1 MIPIVGVRFG
11 HDCRISY
18 CDPKDLALD
27 RGMRV
32 VVETP
37 QGEQLGT
44 VIVPTRWWPEDA
56 VAVRLLRVVRV
67 ANDQD
72 EERARQANEQASQ
85 ARAYAQERIAA
96 LGLPM
101 RLVDVE
107 WTLDQ
112 SKVTFYFV
120 ADGRVDF
127 RELVHQLTE
136 YLHCRVELRQIGARD
151 HARILGGLG
160 PCGRPLCCALFLRE
174 FAPVSIR
181 MAKDQN
187 LVLNPGRISGM
198 CGRLMC
204 CLRYEEETDQPGD
217 EANGGE
223 NGSQTGEAQEKG
235 AAPPDEEPVQEL
247 LGKGEEKRGAELNG
261 GGCRREA
268 PCRCPGAMAHL
279 PEAAQDK
286 GKPLP
291 PPRPSGKARTAAR
304 TASEGSGTGQEPAGA
319 DATAPAGGRSP
330 SSGRPTGHRSR
341 RIGREVAAER
351 PTTRSKSH
359 SRRKGPNVA

>member
-1 MIPIVGVRFG
+1 
-11 HDCRISY
+11 
-18 CDPKDLALD
+18 
-27 RGMRV
+27 MRV

-56 VAVRLLRVVRV
+56 VADRLLRVVRV

-160 PCGRPLCCALFLRE
+160 PCGRPLCCVSFLRE

-217 EANGGE
+217 EANGEE

-235 AAPPDEEPVQEL
+235 AAPPEGEPGQEL
-247 LGKGEEKRGAELNG
+247 LGKGEGKREAELNG
-261 GGCRREA
+261 GGCRREES
-268 PCRCPGAMAHL
+268 CRCPWAMAHL
-279 PEAAQDK
+279 PEAARDK
-286 GKPLP
+286 SKPLP
-291 PPRPSGKARTAAR
+291 SPRPSGKARTAAR
-304 TASEGSGTGQEPAGA
+304 IASAGSETGQEPAGP
-319 DATAPAGGRSP
+319 DATAPAGGRSTSP
-330 SSGRPTGHRSR
+330 GRPAGHRSR
-341 RIGREVAAER
+341 RMGQGVAAA
-351 PTTRSKSH
+351 PSPSSPPRSRQEPAAKRAAATSKPH
-359 SRRKGPNVA
+359 RRRKGPNVA